1 MVQNPAMRTVAA
13 ALLAL
18 LAAACVGPAPS
29 PNAPGMTL
37 GLSSVAATGTIAIA
51 LHDLRKHDAPGAS
64 EMREALVKAIESRG
78 ARPTPVAVAPSDS
91 LIDIRDKLLDARAR
105 RAVLV
110 TLREWRVDRVMLRAE
125 FHYDA
130 TVSVFDERGSQ
141 LASNSLRGTD
151 ALGYSQAGGETITK
165 ATAAKLDALFADP
178 LIAGALR

>member
-1 MVQNPAMRTVAA
+1 M
-13 ALLAL
+13 
-18 LAAACVGPAPS
+18 
-29 PNAPGMTL
+29 
-37 GLSSVAATGTIAIA
+37 
-51 LHDLRKHDAPGAS
+51 
-64 EMREALVKAIESRG
+64 VKAIEARG
-78 ARPTPVAVAPSDS
+78 ARPTPVAVAPADS

-141 LASNSLRGTD
+141 LASNSLRGID
-151 ALGYSQAGGETITK
+151 ALGFSQPGGEAITR

-178 LIAGALR
+178 LIAGAFK